1 MKKKGILDYVAMY
14 LLVAMLAL
22 QTTSLTTTLF
32 ATDTNGPELS
42 DILENTDT
50 TSGTTDSNTSGAP
63 TTGNTDNDSS
73 VIDGITSNLDYSKGD
88 NEIVEQFGKTLNY
101 YVGIVV
107 QCIAYVITAALTISK
122 LLDII
127 YVAIPISRTYLANGY
142 MGNSAAAGNPQQG
155 MMGGGMGMGGPM
167 GGGMMGG
174 GMMGGGMYGRGRYG
188 MGGGMMG
195 GMGMGGMGMPGG
207 MDAQMAMQN
216 QPARGRVQFVSN
228 AALNAVATE
237 SVLGTD
243 GKGQSAFK
251 VYFSDMLV
259 SSVATGILIVLCL
272 TGIMQKFGFVVGDF
286 IVNVVS
292 KISL

>member
-50 TSGTTDSNTSGAP
+50 TSGTTDTTTPGAP
-63 TTGNTDNDSS
+63 STGTTNDDSS

-88 NEIVEQFGKTLNY
+88 NEIVQQFGKTLNY

-142 MGNSAAAGNPQQG
+142 MGNSQAAGGPQQG
-155 MMGGGMGMGGPM
+155 MMGGGMMGGPGMM

-174 GMMGGGMYGRGRYG
+174 GMMGGMGGYGRGRYG
-188 MGGGMMG
+188 MG
-195 GMGMGGMGMPGG
+195 GMGMGGMGMGMQGG
-207 MDAQMAMQN
+207 MDTQMAMQN

-237 SVLGTD
+237 SVVGTD

-251 VYFSDMLV
+251 LYFSDMLV

-272 TGIMQKFGFVVGDF
+272 TGIMQKFGFVIGDF

>member
-32 ATDTNGPELS
+32 ATETNGPELS
-42 DILENTDT
+42 DILDNTDI
-50 TSGTTDSNTSGAP
+50 TSGTTDTTPDSTATGAEDQ
-63 TTGNTDNDSS
+63 GSS

-88 NEIVEQFGKTLNY
+88 SKIVKEFGSKLNY

-107 QCIAYVITAALTISK
+107 QCIAYVITAGLTLSK
-122 LLDII
+122 LIDII
-127 YVAIPISRTYLANGY
+127 YIAIPISRTYLANGY
-142 MGNSAAAGNPQQG
+142 MGNSAAAGTPNQMGGMPGMGTGGG
-155 MMGGGMGMGGPM
+155 MMGGP
-167 GGGMMGG
+167 GMMGG
-174 GMMGGGMYGRGRYG
+174 GMMGHGRYG
-188 MGGGMMG
+188 MRGGMMG
-195 GMGMGGMGMPGG
+195 AGMGMGGT
-207 MDAQMAMQN
+207 DQSMAMQN

-237 SVLGTD
+237 SVVGTD

-259 SSVATGILIVLCL
+259 SSIAVGILIVLCI
-272 TGIMQKFGFVVGDF
+272 TGIMAKFGFVIGEF
-286 IVNVVS
+286 IVSVVS
-292 KISL
+292 KISF

>member
-32 ATDTNGPELS
+32 ATETNGPELS
-42 DILENTDT
+42 DILDNTDAT
-50 TSGTTDSNTSGAP
+50 PDSTATSAEAQG
-63 TTGNTDNDSS
+63 SS

-88 NEIVEQFGKTLNY
+88 SKIVKEFGSKLNY

-107 QCIAYVITAALTISK
+107 QCIAYVITAGLTLSK
-122 LLDII
+122 LIDII
-127 YVAIPISRTYLANGY
+127 YIAIPISRTYLANGY
-142 MGNSAAAGNPQQG
+142 MGNSAAAGTPNQ
-155 MMGGGMGMGGPM
+155 MGGTPGMGM

-174 GMMGGGMYGRGRYG
+174 PGMMSGGMMGRGRYG

-195 GMGMGGMGMPGG
+195 AGMGMGGTDQG
-207 MDAQMAMQN
+207 MAMQN

-237 SVLGTD
+237 SVVGTD

-259 SSVATGILIVLCL
+259 SSIAVGILIVLCI
-272 TGIMQKFGFVVGDF
+272 TGIMAKFGFAIGEF
-286 IVNVVS
+286 IVSVVS
-292 KISL
+292 KISF

>member
-32 ATDTNGPELS
+32 ATETNGPELS
-42 DILENTDT
+42 DILDNTDT
-50 TSGTTDSNTSGAP
+50 TSGTTDTTTPNTSEG
-63 TTGNTDNDSS
+63 TSKGEGSS
-73 VIDGITSNLDYSKGD
+73 VIDGITSNLDYSKG
-88 NEIVEQFGKTLNY
+88 NSEIVEEFGSQLNY

-107 QCIAYVITAALTISK
+107 QCIAYVITAGLTISK
-122 LLDII
+122 LIDII
-127 YVAIPISRTYLANGY
+127 YIAIPISRTYLANGY
-142 MGNSAAAGNPQQG
+142 MGNSAAAGVPGGQMNG
-155 MMGGGMGMGGPM
+155 MGSPMGGMGMGSPM
-167 GGGMMGG
+167 GGMGG
-174 GMMGGGMYGRGRYG
+174 MGMGGGMYGRGRYG

-195 GMGMGGMGMPGG
+195 GGMGMGGMDG
-207 MDAQMAMQN
+207 QMAMQN

-237 SVLGTD
+237 SVVGTD

-251 VYFSDMLV
+251 LYFSDMLV
-259 SSVATGILIVLCL
+259 SSVATGILIVLCI
-272 TGIMQKFGFVVGDF
+272 TGIMAKFGFVIGEF

>member
-32 ATDTNGPELS
+32 ATETNGPELS
-42 DILENTDT
+42 DILDNTDT
-50 TSGTTDSNTSGAP
+50 TSGTTDTTPDST
-63 TTGNTDNDSS
+63 TTGVEDQGSS

-88 NEIVEQFGKTLNY
+88 SKIVKEFGSKLNY

-107 QCIAYVITAALTISK
+107 QCIAYVITAGLTLSK
-122 LLDII
+122 LIDII
-127 YVAIPISRTYLANGY
+127 YIAIPISRTYLANGY
-142 MGNSAAAGNPQQG
+142 MGNSAAAGTPNQMGGMPGMGMSGG
-155 MMGGGMGMGGPM
+155 MMGGP
-167 GGGMMGG
+167 GMMGG
-174 GMMGGGMYGRGRYG
+174 GMMGRGRYG
-188 MGGGMMG
+188 MSGGMTGAGMSMG
-195 GMGMGGMGMPGG
+195 GTDQG
-207 MDAQMAMQN
+207 MAMQN

-237 SVLGTD
+237 SVVGTD

-259 SSVATGILIVLCL
+259 SSIAVGILIVLCI
-272 TGIMQKFGFVVGDF
+272 TGIMAKFGFAIGEF
-286 IVNVVS
+286 IVSVVS
-292 KISL
+292 KISF